1 MLRLVCC
8 VCYDTFKTVDV
19 CAVLRCA
26 YLCSLCLE
34 YEMNLHR
41 QNLICIFYSVCC
53 ALINWEVL
61 RSGLVFLCV
70 MLCAYTKLS
79 VFSGYISHFGKE
91 KKILLTIELLS
102 CRSVGEGLKYLQA
115 KFTLMMQRFWYTD
128 AYLSQLE
135 VSWTDRWE
143 TVSSPDVALCSHSID
158 PNHIHLTSF
167 PVIIFNIQSS

>member
-8 VCYDTFKTVDV
+8 VFYDTFKTVDV
-19 CAVLRCA
+19 CAVLRCV

-91 KKILLTIELLS
+91 KKILLTIKLLS
-102 CRSVGEGLKYLQA
+102 CSVRWGKVSASNIYADDAE
-115 KFTLMMQRFWYTD
+115 FWCTD

-135 VSWTDRWE
+135 VS
-143 TVSSPDVALCSHSID
+143 
-158 PNHIHLTSF
+158 
-167 PVIIFNIQSS
+167 